1 MTTTSETAAWR
12 LLLDEATVAVAVPRR
27 RRDRL
32 ALAARLASLPAGTP
46 VALVGDGW
54 RARMRCREVAR
65 RAEIRTTAD
74 WLTVPSAR
82 QPLYLA
88 QSTSA
93 ALAYLVTTCLAPP
106 PRLARGHSLVDAG
119 LRLVERLRPWR
130 TVIRWAPGLVVCG
143 VRDR

>member
-1 MTTTSETAAWR
+1 VTTTSETAAWR
-12 LLLDEATVAVAVPRR
+12 LLVDEATVTVTVPRR

-46 VALVGDGW
+46 VALVADGW
-54 RARMRCREVAR
+54 GARMRCREVVQ
-65 RAEIRTTAD
+65 RAGIHTTGD
-74 WLTVPSAR
+74 WLAVPSAR
-82 QPLYLA
+82 RPLYLA
-88 QSTSA
+88 RSTPA

-106 PRLARGHSLVDAG
+106 PRLARGHGLVDAG

-130 TVIRWAPGLVVCG
+130 AALRWAPGLVDCG